1 MERNEEL
8 CRTSVSEEQ
17 RHHVVQVHSYHSLV
31 LLNDQT
37 FTDSKFTKCNIKT
50 YRATS
55 VDGKACMLR
64 RIENYS
70 PVNESLIAAF
80 EVHSRI
86 SNPYI
91 VQLKE
96 VFTTKH
102 FHDDSVVFVYEYEAN
117 FVPLSQLPWKQ
128 LFFREDDIWFLVCQ
142 LVSALKSVHEK
153 GLSFRGLNFDNIL
166 YSGDRVKLD
175 YFGMFD
181 LINPLQS
188 PTLVAF
194 QDDLISFGKLMLD
207 MISANNPK
215 FKITDQSTTN
225 YSSDFLNLVRYLL
238 SPPSPSKTIDD
249 LIFKLGHRLLVAMNR
264 CAR

>member
-1 MERNEEL
+1 
-8 CRTSVSEEQ
+8 
-17 RHHVVQVHSYHSLV
+17 
-31 LLNDQT
+31 
-37 FTDSKFTKCNIKT
+37 
-50 YRATS
+50 
-55 VDGKACMLR
+55 MLR

-70 PVNESLIAAF
+70 LVNESLIAAF

-117 FVPLSQLPWKQ
+117 FVPLGQLPWKQ

-153 GLSFRGLNFDNIL
+153 GLPFRGLNFDNIL

-188 PTLVAF
+188 SLLVAF
-194 QDDLISFGKLMLD
+194 QDDLMSFGKLMLD
-207 MISANNPK
+207 MISANHPK
-215 FKITDQSTTN
+215 FKITDHSTTN